1 MYSCSLPVKNVIGVF
16 QVVLQNVSEPLVII
30 TEGVVVVVVVVVAV
44 VDKMADAGLASDGP
58 IIKVEINGN

>member
-30 TEGVVVVVVVVVAV
+30 TEGVVVVVVVAV